1 MKIVNVE
8 CWVENLVCRMNR
20 NESMQVNITQC
31 VIVLHCRNCLNT
43 FTPPN
48 FNVKWLFWAPNH
60 ISTCCRFRNKS
71 YYWKAQE
78 RQNAA
83 LCREIFVV
91 WFASWASLWC
101 WERYP
106 HGSLQIFRKYPYNN
120 THIIGKISD
129 STFSRCFNALILR
142 DPLQLFNFTV
152 FNAYRW

>member
-8 CWVENLVCRMNR
+8 CWVENLVCRMSR

-106 HGSLQIFRKYPYNN
+106 HGSLQILRKYPYNISSGKYPTQHFRDASMLLFWGIHCN
-120 THIIGKISD
+120 YSISQFSMHIADRG
-129 STFSRCFNALILR
+129 
-142 DPLQLFNFTV
+142 
-152 FNAYRW
+152 